1 MRNDDLGLLVL
12 DSHKELGE
20 KINKYLQLIRR
31 TDRDFRIPVKLDR
44 FSNSEGK
51 ATILGSVREKDIYI

>member
-51 ATILGSVREKDIYI
+51 ATILG